1 MIRQSLKSTGA
12 PVERLLAAAGLKGD
26 ERAETLPV
34 EAFLKM
40 AKVLRT

>member
-1 MIRQSLKSTGA
+1 MVRQSLKSTGV

-34 EAFLKM
+34 EAFLEM
-40 AKVLRT
+40 AKALWK